1 MPEPQST
8 SHSSP
13 QKTTNEPWPWAKVVV
28 NFIAAGYAEDLFW
41 SLTPRQTEA
50 HLLAARRVARREHNA
65 RMTQA
70 YYAAAIP
77 NSKTPIKL
85 KDLLVDEDD
94 TPRQPMGWEAIK
106 AALVIAFGAEETPEA
121 PKE

>member
-1 MPEPQST
+1 
-8 SHSSP
+8 
-13 QKTTNEPWPWAKVVV
+13 
-28 NFIAAGYAEDLFW
+28 
-41 SLTPRQTEA
+41 
-50 HLLAARRVARREHNA
+50 
-65 RMTQA
+65 MTQA

-94 TPRQPMGWEAIK
+94 APASRAPMDWQAIK
-106 AALVIAFGAEETPEA
+106 AALVIAFSAEETPGA